1 MENEIIEKNKEYI
14 VDIIDNGYEGEG
26 IAKIN
31 DFTVFVPTAI
41 KGEKCKIL
49 IVKVHTTYAYGK
61 ILEIIEGSEKRVEPD
76 CSTYKRC
83 GGCNLRHI
91 EYQYTLKMKQQTVQ
105 NLISKSTKTPIRV
118 NETIGMVQPYYY
130 RNKLQYPVGLDKNKE
145 IVMGVFAKRTHEI
158 IPVSKCMI
166 QNEKAEEIAK
176 YIFELVKQ
184 YNIPPYNEENQ
195 TGKIRHIVIK
205 IGIRTNEVMC
215 VVVTNEKKI
224 EREDEL
230 VNNIINKFPE
240 VKTVIKNINNK
251 NTNVILGKENI
262 ILYGSGYIFDKLGN
276 YKFKISPQSF
286 YQINP
291 SQTEILYN
299 TAINSIIKDKEN
311 LKDKVALDLYCGI
324 GTIGIFVAKYFKKIY
339 GIEIVEQAIEDAKE
353 NAKINQ
359 IENIKFYSG
368 DVEKILPELI
378 NTEKIKPD
386 VVFVDP
392 PRKGLDNKTIEIL
405 NKTKPEQV
413 IYISCNPATMARDLK
428 ILEECYIIKEIQPV
442 DMFPYTSHVE
452 CVAVMG
458 IKDNL

>member
-1 MENEIIEKNKEYI
+1 
-14 VDIIDNGYEGEG
+14 
-26 IAKIN
+26 
-31 DFTVFVPTAI
+31 
-41 KGEKCKIL
+41 
-49 IVKVHTTYAYGK
+49 
-61 ILEIIEGSEKRVEPD
+61 
-76 CSTYKRC
+76 
-83 GGCNLRHI
+83 
-91 EYQYTLKMKQQTVQ
+91 
-105 NLISKSTKTPIRV
+105 
-118 NETIGMVQPYYY
+118 
-130 RNKLQYPVGLDKNKE
+130 
-145 IVMGVFAKRTHEI
+145 
-158 IPVSKCMI
+158 
-166 QNEKAEEIAK
+166 
-176 YIFELVKQ
+176 
-184 YNIPPYNEENQ
+184 
-195 TGKIRHIVIK
+195 
-205 IGIRTNEVMC
+205 MC

-353 NAKINQ
+353 NAKISIRTTISTINYKEAYDIIRFCEDNKIKNLKINQ

-405 NKTKPEQV
+405 NKTKPEQI
-413 IYISCNPATMARDLK
+413 IYISCNPATMVRDLQK
-428 ILEECYIIKEIQPV
+428 LENDYIIKEIQPV

-452 CVAVMG
+452 CVSVLEL
-458 IKDNL
+458 KESTEK